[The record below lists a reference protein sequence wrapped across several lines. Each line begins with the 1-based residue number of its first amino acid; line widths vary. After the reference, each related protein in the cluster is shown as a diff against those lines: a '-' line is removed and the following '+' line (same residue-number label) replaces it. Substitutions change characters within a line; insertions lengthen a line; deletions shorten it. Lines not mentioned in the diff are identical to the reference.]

1 MKIYIESH
9 GCTANEEFARKVED
23 YLRKKRFEII
33 KDPKKADTV
42 VLNTCTVIETTER
55 AMLKKIRSFGGE
67 EGEGKK
73 LIVTGCMARIQP
85 EKIRETNRDAIIL
98 DQKYFYDLFREEEKN
113 ERIVAYNGKNG
124 KIGTVSIG
132 EGCIGN
138 CSYCISKKARGDIKS
153 RSPEEIMEEFKE
165 LIKRGVRE
173 IRLTGQDVGA
183 YGIDISYDL
192 PRLLK
197 KISRLKGEFYVRV
210 GMMNPH
216 SIEDILDDLILAF
229 ESDKIFKFIHIPVQS
244 GSDKVLREMN
254 RRYEVKDFL
263 KIVDAFKSRF
273 GDLGFSTDFIVGF
286 PGESKED
293 FERSLRLLNACEP
306 NKVNITR
313 YSKRPFTPYA
323 DKDRQKSKI
332 FGATNRRFVCIYG
345 GIKKERSRIMTDE
358 VKRIYKKI
366 NKRWVGREV
375 KGVMTEKGKKGG
387 SIARDIFYH
396 QIIIEDKIPLGKKVN
411 IKIEEDRTTYF
422 MGRVI

>member
-1 MKIYIESH
+1 M
-9 GCTANEEFARKVED
+9 
-23 YLRKKRFEII
+23 LR
-33 KDPKKADTV
+33 
-42 VLNTCTVIETTER
+42 
-55 AMLKKIRSFGGE
+55 KIRSF
-67 EGEGKK
+67 EGKK

-85 EKIRETNRDAIIL
+85 EEIKEANRDAIIL
-98 DQKYFYDLFREEEKN
+98 DQRYFYDLFEKEEKN
-113 ERIVAYNGKNG
+113 EKIVAYDG

-153 RSPEEIMEEFKE
+153 RSPEEIIEEFKE

-192 PRLLK
+192 PHLLER
-197 KISRLKGEFYVRV
+197 ISRLKGDFYVRV

-216 SIEDILDDLILAF
+216 SIKDILDDLILAF

-244 GSDKVLREMN
+244 GSDKILRKMN

-273 GDLGFSTDFIVGF
+273 RNLGFSTDFIVGF
-286 PGESKED
+286 PEESKED
-293 FERSLRLLNACEP
+293 FERSLGLLNTCEP

-313 YSKRPFTPYA
+313 YSQRPFTPYA
-323 DKDRQKSKI
+323 DKD
-332 FGATNRRFVCIYG
+332 IYG
-345 GIKKERSRIMTDE
+345 GIKKKRSRIITEE

-387 SIARDIFYH
+387 LIARDTFYH
-396 QIIIEDKIPLGKKVN
+396 KIVIKDKVPLGSTVN

>member
-9 GCTANEEFARKVED
+9 GCTANEEFARKLED

-55 AMLKKIRSFGGE
+55 AMLRKIRSFGGE
-67 EGEGKK
+67 EGEEKK
-73 LIVTGCMARIQP
+73 LIVTGCMARIQS
-85 EKIRETNRDAIIL
+85 EEIKEANRDAIIL
-98 DQKYFYDLFREEEKN
+98 DQRYFYDLFRKEEKN

-132 EGCIGN
+132 EGCIGD

-153 RSPEEIMEEFKE
+153 RSPEEIIEEFKE

-192 PRLLK
+192 PHLLER
-197 KISRLKGEFYVRV
+197 ISRLDGDFYVRV

-216 SIEDILDDLILAF
+216 SIKDILDDLILAF

-244 GSDKVLREMN
+244 GSDKILRKMN

-273 GDLGFSTDFIVGF
+273 GDIGFSTDFIVGF
-286 PGESKED
+286 PEESKED
-293 FERSLRLLNACEP
+293 FERSLELLNACEP

-313 YSKRPFTPYA
+313 YSQRPFTPYA
-323 DKDRQKSKI
+323 D
-332 FGATNRRFVCIYG
+332 VCIYG
-345 GIKKERSRIMTDE
+345 GIKKERSRIMTEE

-366 NKRWVGREV
+366 NKRWVGRRVE
-375 KGVMTEKGKKGG
+375 GVITEKGTKGG
-387 SIARDIFYH
+387 LIARDIFYH
-396 QIIIEDKIPLGKKVN
+396 QIIIVDKIPLGSMVN